1 MDSVNSVLTTVSLA
15 QQPYQTALPVMNL
28 NLSFMLMSV
37 YRHVQM
43 VSIVT
48 LILHALLVSIL
59 APHVRQF
66 HSVSHVWLGMLYIMG
81 THVLKPAHKEQ
92 LKSLIFANLVQMTVQ
107 LVREPLEIVR
117 LVLEDYFSI
126 KITV

>member
-66 HSVSHVWLGMLYIMG
+66 HSVSHV
-81 THVLKPAHKEQ
+81 
-92 LKSLIFANLVQMTVQ
+92 
-107 LVREPLEIVR
+107 
-117 LVLEDYFSI
+117 
-126 KITV
+126 